1 MLGMLGLF
9 EYPPKNRSRN
19 TTDTALT
26 TANTDVG
33 MANTVAR

>member
-1 MLGMLGLF
+1 MLGLS
-9 EYPPKNRSRN
+9 EYLPKNRSRN

-33 MANTVAR
+33 MANTGVG